1 MYFWIKYFRTLEK
14 NFNKNSSIYLIT
26 TLILACN
33 AEKRVP
39 DGKQLLM
46 KNQITVN
53 VKLPR
58 KNMSL
63 INCIK
68 KPNSTLLGF
77 RLRLNL
83 WLVALTLT
91 QYQIELLMKSG

>member
-14 NFNKNSSIYLIT
+14 NFNKIAAFILIT

-53 VKLPR
+53 GKATKEEYVFNQLYQ
-58 KNMSL
+58 NQ
-63 INCIK
+63 
-68 KPNSTLLGF
+68 T
-77 RLRLNL
+77 
-83 WLVALTLT
+83 AL
-91 QYQIELLMKSG
+91 YYWAFVCV

>member
-46 KNQITVN
+46 KKSNHGKWQ
-53 VKLPR
+53 KLPR
-58 KNMSL
+58 RICL
-63 INCIK
+63 
-68 KPNSTLLGF
+68 
-77 RLRLNL
+77 
-83 WLVALTLT
+83 
-91 QYQIELLMKSG
+91 